1 MKMKSFLTGIGT
13 LVIGLGLTGCAGA
26 YEPSPNMVKLEAKF
40 LDKEWTGEKIPSGQ
54 QCKLF
59 SGNGSTPKMMISNL
73 PAGTNAIIMEV
84 NDLNY
89 GPLSSNGGHGKIGFW
104 IEDGSTSATLI
115 PVPGHT
121 SKNLP
126 SGTFIE
132 RASLSKGRYST
143 SGYLPPCSG
152 GKNHMY
158 TAEIK
163 AVYKAKNDDEKSKL
177 LGQTS
182 VNLGRY

>member
-1 MKMKSFLTGIGT
+1 MVSFNWTTGKLKDNVSSIT
-13 LVIGLGLTGCAGA
+13 LV
-26 YEPSPNMVKLEAKF
+26 
-40 LDKEWTGEKIPSGQ
+40 
-54 QCKLF
+54 
-59 SGNGSTPKMMISNL
+59 
-73 PAGTNAIIMEV
+73 
-84 NDLNY
+84 
-89 GPLSSNGGHGKIGFW
+89 
-104 IEDGSTSATLI
+104 

-126 SGTFIE
+126 EDTFIE

-177 LGQTS
+177 LGETTI
-182 VNLGRY
+182 NLGRY